1 MVTVFTKDNCAPCMF
16 TKRLLT
22 DKGLEFIEE
31 PVDKNPEALARIKEL
46 GYLQVPVVLTS
57 EGEHWSGLRPDLIK
71 NLK

>member
-1 MVTVFTKDNCAPCMF
+1 MF

-31 PVDKNPEALARIKEL
+31 PVDKNPEALAQIKEL